1 MTERAEQALA
11 QAFDGGQAILFGRA
25 RSAHLALFEA
35 LGLHGRSCI
44 LIPSNACPSLL
55 ACAWASG
62 AEVRLAPVSAETG
75 VNADAALARQLRILS
90 RPGRRGA
97 VLLTHL
103 YGFRL
108 DFTQTRKAAQEL
120 GWIAIENDANASSF
134 APKTKLEDAARIV
147 SFGPGKVL
155 DAGSGGA
162 VITRD
167 ARLADELRRIAA
179 RYPAL
184 DDWAERDEERLMLD
198 RRALR
203 NAGRSTEIEATLVRE
218 LRQLRFGFDPEAE
231 EPLLGALA
239 HLPTRLAERQDR
251 RDNWIEALSG
261 LEPQLQIV
269 DLNQTAPWRLIV
281 RANPKVRDPVVNALR
296 KAGID
301 AGTNYPSLSHSFPML
316 TREDAHPDADAWS
329 RSAINLWL
337 DARYDTARINT
348 ARTVIETELE
358 ALT

>member
-1 MTERAEQALA
+1 MTQTAQQTLA
-11 QAFDGGQAILFGRA
+11 KAFDGGQAVLFGRA

-62 AEVRLAPVSAETG
+62 AEVRLAPVCAETG
-75 VNADAALARQLRILS
+75 INADARLADQLRALS
-90 RPGRRGA
+90 RPGRKGA

-108 DFTQTRKAAQEL
+108 DFSQTRKLAREM
-120 GWIAIENDANASSF
+120 GWISIENDANASSF
-134 APKTKLEDAARIV
+134 APQAKLEDIARIV
-147 SFGPGKVL
+147 SFGSGKVL

-167 ARLADELRRIAA
+167 AKLAEELRRIAA
-179 RYPAL
+179 RYPAI
-184 DDWAERDEERLMLD
+184 DDWAERDEEKLMLE

-203 NAGRSTEIEATLVRE
+203 NAGRSAEVENTLIAE
-218 LRQLRFGFDPEAE
+218 LRQLRFGFDPDAE
-231 EPLLGALA
+231 EPLLRALS
-239 HLPTRLAERQDR
+239 HLPTRLAERQER
-251 RDNWIEALSG
+251 REMWSEALSG
-261 LEPQLQIV
+261 LEPYLQMV
-269 DLNQTAPWRLIV
+269 DLNQPAPWRLIV
-281 RANPKVRDPVVNALR
+281 RVDPKLRDPVVSALR

-301 AGTNYPSLSHSFPML
+301 AGTNYPALTHSFPTL
-316 TREDAHPDADAWS
+316 TGQDQHPDADTWT
-329 RSAINLWL
+329 RSAMNLWL
-337 DARYDTARINT
+337 DARYDGARINT

-358 ALT
+358 AMT

>member
-1 MTERAEQALA
+1 MTEAAEQALA
-11 QAFDGGQAILFGRA
+11 QAFDGEQAILFGRA

-75 VNADAALARQLRILS
+75 VNTDAALAKQLRALS
-90 RPGRRGA
+90 RPGRTGA

-108 DFTQTRKAAQEL
+108 DFSETRKAAKEL
-120 GWIAIENDANASSF
+120 GWVTIENDANASSF
-134 APKTKLEDAARIV
+134 APRAKLEDAARIV

-155 DAGSGGA
+155 DVGSGGA
-162 VITRD
+162 VITRN
-167 ARLADELRRIAA
+167 AKLAEELRSIVAH
-179 RYPAL
+179 YPAL
-184 DDWAERDEERLMLD
+184 DDWAERDDDTLMLE

-203 NAGRSTEIEATLVRE
+203 NAGRSAEIEATLVAE
-218 LRQLRFGFDPEAE
+218 LRQLRFGFAPEAE
-231 EPLLGALA
+231 EPLLHALA
-239 HLPTRLAERQDR
+239 HLPTRLAERQER
-251 RDNWIEALSG
+251 REMWIDALSG
-261 LEPQLQIV
+261 LEPGLQVV
-269 DLNQTAPWRLIV
+269 DLDQTAPWRLIIK
-281 RANPKVRDPVVNALR
+281 ADPHFRDPVVSALR

-301 AGTNYPSLSHSFPML
+301 AGTNYPALTQSFPTL
-316 TREDAHPDADAWS
+316 TGQDQHPDADAWS
-329 RSAINLWL
+329 RSALNLWL
-337 DARYDTARINT
+337 DARYDGARINT
-348 ARTVIETELE
+348 ARTVIESELE

>member
-1 MTERAEQALA
+1 MTDRAATALA
-11 QAFDGGQAILFGRA
+11 NAFDGTRAVLFGRA

-44 LIPSNACPSLL
+44 LIPSNVCPSLL

-62 AEVRLAPVSAETG
+62 AEVRLAPVGAETG
-75 VNADAALARQLRILS
+75 VTEDARLAQQVRTLS

-108 DFTQTRKAAQEL
+108 DFTETRKAAQEL
-120 GWIAIENDANASSF
+120 GWITIENDANVSSF
-134 APKTKLEDAARIV
+134 SPRARLEDVARIV

-167 ARLADELRRIAA
+167 ARLADELERIAA
-179 RYPAL
+179 RYPRL
-184 DDWAERDEERLMLD
+184 DDWAERDEDKLMLA

-203 NAGRSTEIEATLVRE
+203 QAGQSEQIEATLLEEV
-218 LRQLRFGFDPEAE
+218 RQLRFGFDPDVEDA
-231 EPLLGALA
+231 LLRALGR
-239 HLPTRLAERQDR
+239 LPVRLAERRER
-251 RDNWIEALSG
+251 RENWIEALSG
-261 LEPQLQIV
+261 FAPHVKVLDQ
-269 DLNQTAPWRLIV
+269 NQTAPWRLIV
-281 RANPKVRDPVVNALR
+281 KVGDRLRDPLINALR
-296 KAGID
+296 KAGLD
-301 AGTNYPSLSHSFPML
+301 AGTNYPALTQSFPNL
-316 TREDAHPDADAWS
+316 TGPDAHADADAWS
-329 RSAINLWL
+329 RSVINLWL
-337 DARYDTARINT
+337 DARYDDARINT
-348 ARTVIETELE
+348 ARTVMEPVLE

>member
-1 MTERAEQALA
+1 MTETAEQALA
-11 QAFDGGQAILFGRA
+11 KAFDGGQAILFGRA

-35 LGLHGRSCI
+35 LGLHGRSAI

-75 VNADAALARQLRILS
+75 VNEDAALAAQLRALS
-90 RPGRRGA
+90 RPGRKGA

-108 DFTQTRKAAQEL
+108 DFTQTRKAAREL
-120 GWIAIENDANASSF
+120 GWITIENDANASSF
-134 APKTKLEDAARIV
+134 APKAKLEDVARIV

-167 ARLADELRRIAA
+167 AKLADELKRIAA
-179 RYPAL
+179 RYPTL
-184 DDWAERDEERLMLD
+184 DDWAERDEDTLMLA

-203 NAGRSTEIEATLVRE
+203 NAGRSGEIETTLIQE
-218 LRQLRFGFDPEAE
+218 MRQLRFGFDPDAE
-231 EPLLGALA
+231 EPLLRALA
-239 HLPTRLAERQDR
+239 HLPTRLAERQER
-251 RDNWIEALSG
+251 RACWIEALSG
-261 LEPQLQIV
+261 FEPHLQIV

-281 RANPKVRDPVVNALR
+281 RSNPNHRDYVVNALR

-301 AGTNYPSLSHSFPML
+301 AGTNYPSLTHSFPTL
-316 TREDAHPDADAWS
+316 TGQDAHPDADAWS

-337 DARYDTARINT
+337 DARYDGGRINT
-348 ARTVIETELE
+348 ARTVIESELE

>member
-1 MTERAEQALA
+1 MTERAASALA
-11 QAFDGGQAILFGRA
+11 KAFDGGQAILFGRA

-35 LGLHGRSCI
+35 LGLHGRSSI

-75 VNADAALARQLRILS
+75 INEDAALARQLRILS
-90 RPGRRGA
+90 RPGRKGA

-108 DFTQTRKAAQEL
+108 DFSETRKAASEL
-120 GWIAIENDANASSF
+120 GWVTVENDANASSF
-134 APKTKLEDAARIV
+134 APKARLEDIARIV

-167 ARLADELRRIAA
+167 KALAEELKRITA
-179 RYPAL
+179 RYPGL
-184 DDWAERDEERLMLD
+184 DDWAERDEDKLMLE

-203 NAGRSTEIEATLVRE
+203 NAGRSADIENTLVE
-218 LRQLRFGFDPEAE
+218 EMRQLRFGFDPETE
-231 EPLLGALA
+231 EPLLRALA
-239 HLPTRLAERQDR
+239 HLPTRLAERQER
-251 RDNWIEALSG
+251 RDAWIEALSG
-261 LEPQLQIV
+261 FDPHLQVI

-281 RANPKVRDPVVNALR
+281 RADPKVRDFVVEALR
-296 KAGID
+296 KADID
-301 AGTNYPSLSHSFPML
+301 AGTNYPSLSQSFPKL
-316 TREDAHPDADAWS
+316 TRQDAHPDADAWS
-329 RSAINLWL
+329 RSVINLWL
-337 DARYDTARINT
+337 DARYDAARINT